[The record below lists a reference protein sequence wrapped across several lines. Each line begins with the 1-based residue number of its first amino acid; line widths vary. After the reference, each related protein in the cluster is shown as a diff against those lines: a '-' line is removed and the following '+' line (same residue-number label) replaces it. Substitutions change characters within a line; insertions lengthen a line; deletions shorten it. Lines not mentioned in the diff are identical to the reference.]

1 MDSFLSNWLE
11 LMMHEGK
18 PISRKIYKT
27 CTKCHLSWEEFRKTG
42 KVGCAECYRSFQPEI
57 LSVIQQIQ
65 GTSIHVGKAPEK
77 STEEIA
83 KNKKMKN
90 LRKKLQVAIEK
101 EEFEKAANLRDQIRT
116 ISDERGES
124 DEN

>member
-90 LRKKLQVAIEK
+90 RFGQDMRSILHHQSQMQLCRPFIV
-101 EEFEKAANLRDQIRT
+101 FSRYNV
-116 ISDERGES
+116 
-124 DEN
+124 

>member
-1 MDSFLSNWLE
+1 MDGFLSNWLE
-11 LMMHEGK
+11 LVMHEGK
-18 PISRKIYKT
+18 TVSRKIYKT
-27 CTKCHLSWEEFRKTG
+27 CPKCHLAWEEFRKTG
-42 KVGCAECYRSFQPEI
+42 KVGCAECYQSFQPEI

-101 EEFEKAANLRDQIRT
+101 EEFEKAAKLRDQIRT